1 MSIQLIQQYY
11 SKAEKMIRY
20 SGTRN
25 ESSLLYYMD
34 AISASVP
41 PTQKEK
47 GCDYKFRRR
56 LEIN

>member
-11 SKAEKMIRY
+11 AKVEKMIRY

-25 ESSLLYYMD
+25 ESTLLNNVD
-34 AISASVP
+34 AISASVS

-47 GCDYKFRRR
+47 ECDNRFRRR
-56 LEIN
+56 LGKK